1 MNVYGLYYMSHTS
14 LIEWMLT
21 YAIRR

>member
-14 LIEWMLT
+14 LIEC
-21 YAIRR
+21 I